1 MTALD
6 KFEVGK
12 QRIAEFDAMPQR
24 ELAYKML
31 EDFRL
36 YVEWIH
42 LQAYGCPF
50 IFEEVHY
57 TIIDALQKFA
67 EGKFPTRN
75 LAINVFPGVGK
86 TTLVQYWIS
95 WCFARC
101 RSAMFLYINAVEAIV
116 KELSANTR
124 DLLLLPAW
132 QRLYGVEIDNTKLS
146 GAQTSKTRWSLK
158 NGGLN
163 SGLIAKTTYS
173 SLLGLN
179 AGNPNADGFP
189 GGLMLDDPQGST
201 IITQE
206 HERQQTQA
214 LYKRDM
220 ESRRRGTQIGTILV
234 QQRLHIDDLTG
245 FLKRTEPS
253 LWTFISV
260 PALIRDEDGK
270 YRSTCPR
277 VKSVE
282 ELLEMRERNPYDF
295 YSLYQQEPV
304 VWGGA
309 IYKEEWFK
317 YYEHL
322 PKINHF
328 ILAADTAVKD
338 GEHNDYSV
346 VQLWGRGADGNAYLI
361 DHIRGKWKTPDL
373 RKQCVAFYGKCL
385 ENYPALR
392 RFWIE
397 DKASGMGLIQE
408 INNDARDA
416 GLPRLS
422 VMPFKKGARQNK
434 AIMNNDAANYFEES
448 RVYFPKFAP
457 WLSEVVG
464 ELLSF
469 DPANKHATDD
479 ICFVAG
485 TKVLTTRGY
494 KNIEEI
500 KIGDKIITPLG
511 NGVVKNTSVRKANV
525 ITNIGLTG
533 TPNHKVYN
541 KETNTF
547 DKLKNMT
554 YKRCSVYGI
563 KEQIRWKYLRLLNLM
578 GNNTPWLVRDDI
590 TSKEI
595 PNIQNEKI
603 LKDFI
608 RRFGNFIQEKQ
619 FLRGMSFIT
628 KMAIISTTTLIT
640 WSVLQSKNIMKFIKP
655 TKWLGETVKKIKT
668 ILNKLEKWLA
678 NGISQ
683 NQEDC
688 GTKNTQKF
696 LIKPEKSQLV
706 LTAGKNTQP
715 SKQGKP
721 NDAETVKHAGK
732 ENKIQNIIE
741 KSTDEV
747 GKRNVYN
754 ITVDK
759 GMYYANGILVSNCD
773 TVAMACKILLANKS
787 NAFANL

>member
-1 MTALD
+1 MNPQD

-12 QRIAEFDAMPQR
+12 KRIAEFDAMPQR

-50 IFEEVHY
+50 VFEEVHY

-67 EGKFPTRN
+67 EGQFPTRN
-75 LAINVFPGVGK
+75 LAINVMPGCLAGDTQIIVNRGGGAKRKTLEHLYCMFNGGTRGGKQWDLNIPTYVRKMVDGKIGLWKVVGVYYNGIKPIYSLLLEDGKTIKATACHRFFTSTGWKRLDELSVGELLAVDNMEKRGTGRRKKTTDKDFGVGEYHPYKRAHNGCYRISYHRAVYEANLNNMSLEEFKLATKNPDVAKTLKYSNPNHHIHHINHNHYDDRPENLVSLSPEEHIKIHNAEREQNFGQGEVSYSRVKSIEYIGKQRVYDIETENNPNNEGNFVANGIVVHNCGK

-101 RSAMFLYINAVEAIV
+101 RSAMFLYVNAVEAIV

-189 GGLMLDDPQGST
+189 GGLILDDPQGSS

-206 HERQQTQA
+206 YERQQTQA

-220 ESRRRGTQIGTILV
+220 ESRRRGTQIGTIVV

-245 FLKRTEPS
+245 FLKRTEPGV
-253 LWTFISV
+253 WTFISV
-260 PALIRDEDGK
+260 PALVQDDDGK

-277 VKSVE
+277 VKSVA
-282 ELLEMRERNPYDF
+282 ELLEMREKNPYDF
-295 YSLYQQEPV
+295 HSLYQQEPI

-309 IYKEEWFK
+309 IYKEEWMK

-322 PKINHF
+322 PKINHL

-346 VQLWGRGADGNAYLI
+346 IQLWGKGADGNAYLI

-373 RKQCVAFYGKCL
+373 RKQCVAFYAKCL
-385 ENYPALR
+385 ERFPTLR

-408 INNDARDA
+408 INKDVSDA
-416 GLPRLS
+416 GLPRMS
-422 VMPFKKGARQNK
+422 IMPFQKGARQNK

-448 RVYFPKFAP
+448 RVWLPKLTP

-469 DPANKHATDD
+469 DPSNKHATDD
-479 ICFVAG
+479 IC
-485 TKVLTTRGY
+485 
-494 KNIEEI
+494 
-500 KIGDKIITPLG
+500 
-511 NGVVKNTSVRKANV
+511 
-525 ITNIGLTG
+525 
-533 TPNHKVYN
+533 
-541 KETNTF
+541 
-547 DKLKNMT
+547 
-554 YKRCSVYGI
+554 
-563 KEQIRWKYLRLLNLM
+563 
-578 GNNTPWLVRDDI
+578 
-590 TSKEI
+590 
-595 PNIQNEKI
+595 
-603 LKDFI
+603 
-608 RRFGNFIQEKQ
+608 
-619 FLRGMSFIT
+619 
-628 KMAIISTTTLIT
+628 
-640 WSVLQSKNIMKFIKP
+640 
-655 TKWLGETVKKIKT
+655 
-668 ILNKLEKWLA
+668 
-678 NGISQ
+678 
-683 NQEDC
+683 
-688 GTKNTQKF
+688 
-696 LIKPEKSQLV
+696 
-706 LTAGKNTQP
+706 
-715 SKQGKP
+715 
-721 NDAETVKHAGK
+721 
-732 ENKIQNIIE
+732 
-741 KSTDEV
+741 
-747 GKRNVYN
+747 
-754 ITVDK
+754 
-759 GMYYANGILVSNCD
+759 D
-773 TVAMACKILLANKS
+773 TVAMACKVLLTHRS
-787 NAFANL
+787 NAFMNL